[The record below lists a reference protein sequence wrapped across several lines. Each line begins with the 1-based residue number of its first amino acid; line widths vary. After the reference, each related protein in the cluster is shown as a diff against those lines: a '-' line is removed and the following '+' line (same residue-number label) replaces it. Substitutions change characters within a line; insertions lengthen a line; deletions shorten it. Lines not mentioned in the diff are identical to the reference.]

1 MGCPQPETLRMSRVV
16 RSLLFLLA
24 VGIPALEPAFG
35 LEARLLLPDG
45 RPAAGY
51 VVSVVGRPLSV
62 PTAADGSFRLEPP
75 PPLPFQIVARAP
87 DGWLAPAIVVDEL
100 PEAGPVELHLAQA
113 VRDSVTVVS
122 GVAPGLDLLPA
133 GAATVVSV
141 EALEQRPPQRLFQA
155 LEAVAGASKL
165 GDGADSVPALRGLA
179 RGRTLILLDGARV
192 SAERRAGPS
201 ATFVDPGS
209 LAALEVVRGPGS
221 VAYGSDAFGGVL
233 NAVTR
238 DPEVGGP
245 SLRWSLDGAAGGLPL
260 IAGSLA
266 ASFGLGAGTWLV
278 DLHGAEADDGEA
290 GGGDEIYNSGFASR
304 GGALRFVV
312 PLGPGRLRASLMAE
326 RVDELGKAAIDSR
339 QVRSYY
345 PREDS
350 DRLQIAWLGT
360 PGGGWDDLEASLFYG
375 RYRVV
380 LDRDRAPTATS
391 NRRIDRSDTDADDAS
406 LRWVGGR
413 QLAGGR
419 LQLGLDVHGR
429 FDLSSLTG
437 RVRFAADGET
447 VIGATEEVSIEEAS
461 QWTGGLFAI
470 WSRPLGERVSLG
482 LGARGDRIETENRGG
497 YFGDRSERA
506 SPLSGN
512 VALTVT
518 PAAGWSVTAQ
528 AARGFRSPT
537 LSDRYFRGPSGRGF
551 VTGNPELDAESSVQ
565 WDLAVRR
572 SSAGRALALYAY
584 RYQIEDLIERYREG
598 DDFFFRNR
606 GEARIEGIELELQR
620 SLFDAWELEAG
631 AAWTRSRAGD
641 GAPIDDAPA
650 PNGFLGVRWSGERFY
665 GWVRGAVF
673 LDKDDPG
680 PTEVERPGYELLD
693 VGGGYRMSD
702 ALEVRVVV
710 RNVADVRY
718 FGSPDESADR
728 SPGRTLGLGLSG
740 RF

>member
-1 MGCPQPETLRMSRVV
+1 MPRFVRTLFVSFALVGAA
-16 RSLLFLLA
+16 LPAALA
-24 VGIPALEPAFG
+24 

-45 RPAAGY
+45 RPAGGY

-62 PTAADGSFRLEPP
+62 PTAADGSFQLDPA

-87 DGWLAPAIVVDEL
+87 DGWLAPAVVVDAL
-100 PEAGPVELHLAQA
+100 PASGPIEIRLVEA

-133 GAATVVSV
+133 GAATVVSI

-165 GDGADSVPALRGLA
+165 GEGADSVPALRGLG
-179 RGRTLILLDGARV
+179 RGRTLILVDGARV
-192 SAERRAGPS
+192 TAERRAGPS

-209 LAALEVVRGPGS
+209 LAAVEVVRGPGS

-238 DPEVGGP
+238 DPEIGAP
-245 SLRWSLDGAAGGLPL
+245 TLRWALDGATGGQPL
-260 IAGSLA
+260 VAGSLA
-266 ASFGLGAGTWLV
+266 ASFGLGSGAWLV
-278 DLHGAEADDGEA
+278 DLHGVDADDGEA
-290 GGGDEIYNSGFASR
+290 GGGETIYNSGFASI
-304 GGALRFVV
+304 GGALRYMAPV
-312 PLGPGRLRASLMAE
+312 GPGRLRASYMVE
-326 RVDELGKAAIDSR
+326 RVDDLGKAAIDSR
-339 QVRSYY
+339 QIRSYY

-350 DRLQIAWLGT
+350 DRFQVSWLGT
-360 PGGGWDDLEASLFYG
+360 PGAGWDDLEGSLFYG

-380 LDRDRAPTATS
+380 LDRDRAATASS
-391 NRRIDRSDTDADDAS
+391 NRRIDRSDTEAADAS

-413 QLAGGR
+413 RFAGGR
-419 LQLGLDVHGR
+419 LQVGLDAYGR
-429 FDLSSLTG
+429 FDLSSITG
-437 RVRFAADGET
+437 RVNYAADGET
-447 VIGATEEVSIEEAS
+447 VTGTTEQVSIEEAS
-461 QWTGGLFAI
+461 QWTGGLFAV
-470 WSRPLGERVSLG
+470 WTRPLGERLSLG
-482 LGARGDRIETENRGG
+482 LGVRGDRIETENRGG

-512 VALTVT
+512 LALTVT

-528 AARGFRSPT
+528 VARGFRSPT

-551 VTGNPELDAESSVQ
+551 VTGNPDLDPESSVQ

-572 SSAGRALALYAY
+572 AAAGRAFAFYAY
-584 RYQIEDLIERYREG
+584 RYAIEDLIERYREG

-606 GEARIEGIELELQR
+606 GEARIEGLEAEAQLA
-620 SLFDAWELEAG
+620 LAEGWDFEAG
-631 AAWTRSRAGD
+631 AAWTRSRAG
-641 GAPIDDAPA
+641 GGSTLDDAPA
-650 PNGFLGVRWSGERFY
+650 PNGFLGVRWSGERLY
-665 GWVRGAVF
+665 GWVRGAIF

-693 VGGGYRMSD
+693 LGGGYRLSG
-702 ALEVRVVV
+702 ALEIRLAV

-718 FGSPDESADR
+718 FGSPDEAADR
-728 SPGRTLGLGLSG
+728 SPGRTVGLGLSG